1 MSEEVRNDAARSQYE
16 LVEDG
21 EVRGFAVYE
30 RTDDE
35 IRFTH
40 TEVSPEHRTQ
50 GRGARLVQA
59 ALDDVRESTALRVV
73 PLCPFVADFVADH
86 PDYQEL
92 TTR

>member
-1 MSEEVRNDAARSQYE
+1 MSEEVRNDTTRQRYE

-21 EVRGFAVYE
+21 EVRGVAEYE
-30 RTDDE
+30 RTADE

-40 TEVSPEHRTQ
+40 TEVSPEHRTK

-59 ALDDVRESTALRVV
+59 ALDDVRGSTDLRVV
-73 PLCPFVADFVADH
+73 PLCPFVADFVDDH

-92 TTR
+92 LRR